1 MNTPVYSP
9 FILIINKAIS
19 TILLLITAW
28 YLIDFPYGRELLGI
42 GLFIYFIVSQ
52 IFPNCWLIVVPAI
65 LPLLY
70 LAPFSGRLF
79 FDEFD
84 LLIIVTIAGYL
95 WKNRKAPKPSLTIS
109 NGGKILLF
117 FFCIAYAIAV
127 IRGLLPFSEINKNSF
142 AGY

>member
-1 MNTPVYSP
+1 MNASDYPP
-9 FILIINKAIS
+9 INFIINKVIS

-28 YLIDFPYGRELLGI
+28 YLIDFPYHPVLLGFA
-42 GLFIYFIVSQ
+42 LVIYFIVFQ
-52 IFPNCWLIVVPAI
+52 IFTNCWLIVVPAL

-84 LLIIVTIAGYL
+84 LLIIFTIAGYL
-95 WKNRKAPKPSLTIS
+95 WKNKKVPKSSLVIS

-117 FFCIAYAIAV
+117 FFLFC
-127 IRGLLPFSEINKNSF
+127 LCNSCNKRAFTFFRNQ
-142 AGY
+142 